1 MKRNILMYL
10 AGAILAVTGCTSENK
25 TMPGGYTAAPVNS
38 KEVVAAAQ
46 FAVKAQ
52 EKAMQEKKNTQSV
65 KLKLVKILNARQQ
78 VVAGM
83 NFQLNVQVNVNGAK
97 KEAEV
102 IVWWQA
108 WRKPDPY
115 RLTSWNWKKK

>member
-1 MKRNILMYL
+1 MKKNILICL
-10 AGAILAVTGCTSENK
+10 AGAILTVAGCTSENK
-25 TMPGGYTAAPVNS
+25 TMPGGYTAVPVNN
-38 KEVVAAAQ
+38 KEVIAAAQ

-52 EKAMQEKKNTQSV
+52 EKAMQEKKDTQSV
-65 KLKLVKILNARQQ
+65 KLKLVKILSARQQ

-83 NFQLNVQVNVNGAK
+83 NFRLDVQVNVNGTK

-115 RLTSWNWKKK
+115 KLTSWEWKKN